1 ASRTRHDVVRGDAAR
16 FVEEKDAGH
25 KFGCVGPHPHAW
37 PELTMSP
44 QRSRYALGF
53 GVEGEGP
60 TPHLAELTMSPQRSR
75 YALGFGVEGEGPTPH
90 LAELTP
96 SPQRS
101 RYALGFGVEGEGPTP
116 HLAELTMS
124 PQRSRYATR
133 LRATGGWRLDP
144 RRQPGWGTA
153 STARVNATTSAW
165 RT

>member
-1 ASRTRHDVVRGDAAR
+1 TERRALRIVGRRGLAKPDRGVVRLVVARQERREPRRLSQHQDEQSRRHGIERAGVPDASFAQQASRTRHDVVRGDAAR

-90 LAELTP
+90 LAELT
-96 SPQRS
+96 
-101 RYALGFGVEGEGPTP
+101 
-116 HLAELTMS
+116 MS
-124 PQRSRYATR
+124 PQRSRY
-133 LRATGGWRLDP
+133 
-144 RRQPGWGTA
+144 
-153 STARVNATTSAW
+153 
-165 RT
+165 